1 MLTYYQSGSNQFTIR
16 TAPTASSNLTL
27 SLQDMYTQA
36 NTSESL
42 NGYTYNSYESL
53 LTFNSNLLT
62 GSTVKTGDEFRATI
76 SDGYFEIWHGSIQVY
91 VSQSVDKPNYTN
103 QIPEEGIYVSNV
115 TDNQYIILE

>member
-16 TAPTASSNLTL
+16 TAPTASSNLVL
-27 SLQDMYTQA
+27 SLQDMYTQKNSA
-36 NTSESL
+36 ETL
-42 NGYTYNSYESL
+42 NGYTYNAYESL

-62 GSTVKTGDEFRATI
+62 GSTVQPGDQFRAVI

-103 QIPEEGIYVSNV
+103 QIPEEGVYVSSV
-115 TDNQYIILE
+115 SDNQYIILE